1 MKLHRILHVYCFLLP
16 FCLIDS
22 TGGAVPFTV

>member
-1 MKLHRILHVYCFLLP
+1 MLHVYCFLLP

-22 TGGAVPFTV
+22 TGGSAPFTV

>member
-1 MKLHRILHVYCFLLP
+1 MLHVYCFLLP